1 MSMTYD
7 QLNAYLQNLIQDQ
20 APSADYTAILP
31 AAIQDA
37 EGRIYRDMDLLATR
51 TVNSGSALTPGSRN
65 FTLPISSSTILV
77 LQGASVI
84 SPAGSQPAAGTR
96 NPLELVSLDYID
108 MTWPVEAKT
117 GLPDSVAT
125 KDATTLVVKPT
136 PDAAYVME
144 LTGTFQPDPMSSS
157 NQTTYLGN
165 VYPDLLLAAC
175 MVFMVGYQ
183 RDFGAQSSDPAMAV
197 SWEATYKDRLKSALQ
212 EEERRQQTSTGWSPF
227 SPTEAT
233 PPRT

>member
-7 QLNAYLQNLIQDQ
+7 QLNTYLQDLLQDQ
-20 APSADYTAILP
+20 APSADYTTILP

-37 EGRIYRDMDLLATR
+37 EGRIYRDLDLLATR

-65 FTLPISSSTILV
+65 FTLPTSPSTIQV
-77 LQGASVI
+77 LQGVSVI
-84 SPAGSQPAAGTR
+84 SPAGSQPAAGWR

-108 MTWPVEAKT
+108 MTWPVEADT

-136 PDAAYVME
+136 PDAAYVVE
-144 LTGTFQPDPMSSS
+144 LTGTFQPNAMAPG
-157 NQTTYLGN
+157 NQTTYIGN
-165 VYPDLLLAAC
+165 TYPDLLLAAC
-175 MVFMVGYQ
+175 MVFMAGWQ
-183 RDFGAQSSDPAMAV
+183 RDYGAQADDPKLAT
-197 SWEATYKDRLKSALQ
+197 SWEAIYQSRLKSALQ
-212 EEERRQQTSTGWSPF
+212 EEERRQQSSTGWSPF